1 MIMSLRGYLALPPKD
16 NRGQLFYSVVP
27 SNEEP
32 SLKSTRVCVIY
43 KLLGEEIE
51 DRLCIPPLQNKKL
64 HPEKESFL
72 SFLNLVVNT
81 CYNLKPVWGG
91 DKTTQKRKD
100 LIDPSIKYDR
110 IFLEPSYFPYT
121 FQFDSVQAEV
131 KSKHE
136 LFFFFF

>member
-1 MIMSLRGYLALPPKD
+1 MALPPKD

-51 DRLCIPPLQNKKL
+51 DCFCIPPPPNKKL
-64 HPEKESFL
+64 HPEEESFL

-81 CYNLKPVWGG
+81 CYNLKPVGEKKN
-91 DKTTQKRKD
+91 KTEEERFNR
-100 LIDPSIKYDR
+100 P
-110 IFLEPSYFPYT
+110 F
-121 FQFDSVQAEV
+121 
-131 KSKHE
+131 H
-136 LFFFFF
+136 